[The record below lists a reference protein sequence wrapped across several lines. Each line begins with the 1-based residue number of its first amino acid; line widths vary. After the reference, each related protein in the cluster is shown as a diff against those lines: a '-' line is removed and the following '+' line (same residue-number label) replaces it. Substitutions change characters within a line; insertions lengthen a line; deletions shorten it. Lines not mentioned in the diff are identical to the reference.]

1 MPTFER
7 IRQISPYFF
16 GVIAVLL
23 IAYFVFTSGAEDV
36 FRQTMQDP
44 AKTPIAIV
52 NGEKILY
59 SEFYKKVQAQV
70 EQQRAQQGSEHEVNE
85 TAIRNQVFEQM
96 IEEVLLRQAA
106 EKAGINVTDDE
117 LLDILLDN
125 PTEYLKRGFTDTA
138 GVFNRALYLDV
149 IIHPENLPRYIYPN
163 PDQIPAEEKEKRIND
178 FRNDLIII
186 TDYLRT
192 QKLNERLIATVG
204 IVESILSPTYLRQ
217 KYIAENSTANV
228 KYIALDIND
237 IPDEQIQIADD
248 EIKSY
253 YEKVKKYYKQ
263 KPSRKIK
270 YISFP
275 IIPSSDDSLRSNKR
289 IELISEALEKA
300 TTPKEKDSIFE
311 ANLEHFGGISYPFT
325 LSKDIRPEVLNTIG
339 SIKNRDV
346 VGPMQLSDGVY
357 FFRIDDRREGSQ
369 EVVKASHILVDFGF
383 NKDSAKKEAEKIL
396 QRARSGEDFALLAK
410 QYSSDRSSAM
420 RGGDLGYFERG
431 RMVKEFENAAFSAPV
446 GQIVGL
452 VETDFGYHIIKVV
465 DRTSDEI
472 QYSEI
477 KIDTRTSTQTRNMIR
492 REAISFKNQIED
504 GINFDTLANRI
515 NQNAIETAF
524 FEKNRPILGSQ
535 YLTDLAFEKDKGEVL
550 EPIEIENLG
559 LVIAQVAESR
569 KAGTKPL
576 EDVQDEIRTKL
587 MVIKKLDALK
597 TRVDEIYNKV
607 STLEDLSMVETI
619 IPGITLRTGE
629 DLRND
634 GMVPGYGQ
642 QFQFSEIVFSIP
654 INQISKPIR
663 GDRNY
668 FIVQVIE
675 RIEPQIDKIDEDIK
689 SFRKNQIQTLR
700 QSAYYQW
707 YNKLKE
713 QADIK
718 DNRHIWYKDY

>member
-16 GVIAVLL
+16 GIIAVLL
-23 IAYFVFTSGAEDV
+23 IAYFVFTSGAEDI

-44 AKTPIAIV
+44 TKTPIAIV

-59 SEFYKKVQAQV
+59 SEFFKKVQAQI
-70 EQQRAQQGSEHEVNE
+70 EQQRAQQGADFEINE
-85 TAIRNQVFEQM
+85 AAIRNQVYEQM

-125 PTEYLKRGFTDTA
+125 PPEYLKRGFTDTA
-138 GVFNRALYLDV
+138 GNFNRALYLDV

-163 PDQIPAEEKEKRIND
+163 PDQVPAEEKEKRIND

-204 IVESILSPTYLRQ
+204 LAESVLSTTYLRQ
-217 KYIAENSTANV
+217 KYIAENSTASV
-228 KYIALDIND
+228 KFIALDINE
-237 IPDEQIQIADD
+237 IPDEQVNLTDD

-253 YEKVKKYYKQ
+253 YEKVKKHYKQ

-275 IIPSSDDSLRSNKR
+275 IVPSSDDSLRSNKR
-289 IELISEALEKA
+289 IELISEALKKA
-300 TTPKEKDSIFE
+300 TSPAEKDSIFE

-325 LSKDIRPEVLNTIG
+325 LSKDIRPEVLNVIAG
-339 SIKNRDV
+339 IKNRDV
-346 VGPMQLSDGVY
+346 IGPVQLSDGVY
-357 FFRIDDRREGSQ
+357 FFRIDDRRTGSQ
-369 EVVKASHILVDFGF
+369 EVVKASHILIDFGF
-383 NKDSAKKEAEKIL
+383 NKDSAKAEAEKIL
-396 QRARSGEDFALLAK
+396 QRVRAGEDFALLAR
-410 QYSSDRSSAM
+410 QYSSDRASAM

-431 RMVKEFENAAFSAPV
+431 RMVKPFEDAAFAAKV

-452 VETDFGYHIIKVV
+452 VETDFGYHIIRV
-465 DRTSDEI
+465 DDKTSDEI

-477 KIDTRTSTQTRNMIR
+477 KIDTKTSTQTRNLIR
-492 REAISFKNQIED
+492 REAISFKNQVESGVD
-504 GINFDTLANRI
+504 FDTLAKRI

-535 YLTDLAFEKDKGEVL
+535 YLTDLAFEKDKGDVL

-559 LVIAQVAESR
+559 LVVAQVTDSR
-569 KAGTKPL
+569 KEGTKPI
-576 EDVQDEIRTKL
+576 EDVKDEIKARL
-587 MVIKKLDALK
+587 MVIKKLDLLK
-597 TRVDEIYNKV
+597 KKAEEIYNKV
-607 STLEDLSMVETI
+607 SKYSDLSQAQVE
-619 IPGITLRTGE
+619 IPGIEVRTAE
-629 DLRND
+629 EIRNN

-642 QFQFSEIVFSIP
+642 QFQFSEIAFSIP
-654 INQISKPIR
+654 LNQISKPIR
-663 GDRNY
+663 GERNY
-668 FIVQVIE
+668 FILQVIS
-675 RIEPQIDKIDEDIK
+675 RTEPSEEQIKEKIAE
-689 SFRKNQIQTLR
+689 FRKNQIQNIR

-718 DNRHIWYKDY
+718 DNRYLWYRDY

>member
-16 GVIAVLL
+16 GIIAVLL
-23 IAYFVFTSGAEDV
+23 IAYFVFTSGAEDI

-44 AKTPIAIV
+44 TKTPIAIV

-59 SEFYKKVQAQV
+59 SEFFKKVQAQI
-70 EQQRAQQGSEHEVNE
+70 EQQRAQQGADFEINE
-85 TAIRNQVFEQM
+85 AAIRNQVYEQM

-125 PTEYLKRGFTDTA
+125 PPEYLKRGFTDTA
-138 GVFNRALYLDV
+138 GNFNRALYLDV

-163 PDQIPAEEKEKRIND
+163 PDQVPAEEKEKRIND

-204 IVESILSPTYLRQ
+204 LAESVLSTTYLRQ
-217 KYIAENSTANV
+217 KYIAENSTASV
-228 KYIALDIND
+228 KFIALDINE
-237 IPDEQIQIADD
+237 IPDEQVNLTDD

-253 YEKVKKYYKQ
+253 YEKVKKHYKQ

-275 IIPSSDDSLRSNKR
+275 IVPSSDDSLRSNKR
-289 IELISEALEKA
+289 IELISEALKKA
-300 TTPKEKDSIFE
+300 TSPAEKDSIFE

-325 LSKDIRPEVLNTIG
+325 LSKDIRPEVLNVIAG
-339 SIKNRDV
+339 IKNRDV
-346 VGPMQLSDGVY
+346 IGPVQLSDGVY
-357 FFRIDDRREGSQ
+357 FFRIDDRRTGSQ
-369 EVVKASHILVDFGF
+369 EVVKASHILIDFGF
-383 NKDSAKKEAEKIL
+383 NKDSAKAEAEKIL
-396 QRARSGEDFALLAK
+396 QRVRAGEDFALLAR
-410 QYSSDRSSAM
+410 QYSSDRASAM

-431 RMVKEFENAAFSAPV
+431 RMVKPFEDAAFAAKV

-452 VETDFGYHIIKVV
+452 VETDFGYHIIRV
-465 DRTSDEI
+465 DDKTSDEI

-477 KIDTRTSTQTRNMIR
+477 KIDTKTSTQTRNLIR
-492 REAISFKNQIED
+492 REAISFKNQVESGVD
-504 GINFDTLANRI
+504 FDTLAKRI

-535 YLTDLAFEKDKGEVL
+535 YLTDLAFEKDKGDVL

-559 LVIAQVAESR
+559 LVVAQVTDSR
-569 KAGTKPL
+569 KEGTKPL
-576 EDVQDEIRTKL
+576 EDVKDEIKARL
-587 MVIKKLDALK
+587 MVIKKLDLLK
-597 TRVDEIYNKV
+597 KKAEEIYNKV
-607 STLEDLSMVETI
+607 SKYSDLSQAQVE
-619 IPGITLRTGE
+619 IPGIEVRTAE
-629 DLRND
+629 EIRNN

-654 INQISKPIR
+654 LNQISKPIR
-663 GDRNY
+663 GERNY
-668 FIVQVIE
+668 FILQVIS
-675 RIEPQIDKIDEDIK
+675 RTEPSEEQIKEKIAE
-689 SFRKNQIQTLR
+689 FRKNQIQNIR

-718 DNRHIWYKDY
+718 DNRYLWYRDY

>member
-16 GVIAVLL
+16 GIIAVLL
-23 IAYFVFTSGAEDV
+23 IAYFVFTSGAEDI

-44 AKTPIAIV
+44 TKTPIAVV

-59 SEFYKKVQAQV
+59 ADFLKKVQAQI
-70 EQQRAQQGSEHEVNE
+70 EQQRAQQGSDFEINE
-85 TAIRNQVFEQM
+85 SAIRNQVYEQM
-96 IEEVLLRQAA
+96 VEEVLLRQAA

-125 PTEYLKRGFTDTA
+125 PPEYLKRGFTDTA
-138 GVFNRALYLDV
+138 GNFNRALYLDV

-163 PDQIPAEEKEKRIND
+163 PDQVPIEEKEKKIND

-192 QKLNERLIATVG
+192 QQLNERLIATVG
-204 IVESILSPTYLRQ
+204 LAESVLSPNYLKQ
-217 KYIAENSTANV
+217 MYKAENSTASV
-228 KYIALDIND
+228 KFIAFDINE
-237 IPDEQIQIADD
+237 IPDEQVNITDD

-270 YISFP
+270 YVSFP
-275 IIPSSDDSLRSNKR
+275 IVPSSDDSLRSKKR
-289 IELISEALEKA
+289 IESISEALKKA
-300 TTPKEKDSIFE
+300 TTPAEKDSIFE

-325 LSKDIRPEVLNTIG
+325 LSKDIRPEVLNVIAG
-339 SIKNRDV
+339 IKNRDV
-346 VGPMQLSDGVY
+346 IGPVQLSDGIY
-357 FFRIDDRREGSQ
+357 FFRIDDRRSGSQ

-383 NKDSAKKEAEKIL
+383 NKDSAKAEAEKIL
-396 QRARSGEDFALLAK
+396 QRARAGENFALLAR
-410 QYSSDRSSAM
+410 QYSSDRASAM

-431 RMVKEFENAAFSAPV
+431 RMVKPFEEAVFAAKV

-452 VETDFGYHIIKVV
+452 VETDFGFHIIYVEDK
-465 DRTSDEI
+465 TSDEI

-477 KIDTRTSTQTRNMIR
+477 KIDTKTSTQTRNLIK
-492 REAISFKNQIED
+492 REAISFKNQVES
-504 GINFDTLANRI
+504 GIDFDTLAKRI

-524 FEKNRPILGSQ
+524 FEKNRPVLGSQ
-535 YLTDLAFEKDKGEVL
+535 YLTDLAFEKDKGDLL

-559 LVIAQVAESR
+559 LVVAQVTDSR
-569 KAGTKPL
+569 KAGIKPL
-576 EDVQDEIRTKL
+576 EDVKDEIKARL
-587 MVIKKLDALK
+587 MVIKKLNILK
-597 TRVDEIYNKV
+597 EKADEIYNKV
-607 STLEDLSMVETI
+607 SKYTDLSQAQLD
-619 IPGITLRTGE
+619 IPNIAVNTVDE
-629 DLRND
+629 IRNN
-634 GMVPGYGQ
+634 GMIPGYGQ
-642 QFQFSEIVFSIP
+642 QFQFSEVVFSIP
-654 INQISKPIR
+654 LNQISKPIR
-663 GDRNY
+663 GERNY
-668 FIVQVIE
+668 FIVQVTSRNE
-675 RIEPQIDKIDEDIK
+675 PTDEQVNQRIKD
-689 SFRKNQIQTLR
+689 FRNSQLQNIR

-718 DNRHIWYKDY
+718 DNRYLWYRDY